1 MNTQHGQSD
10 FCPVFHKSVE
20 LIGRRWSGAIIRAMR
35 NDRCRF
41 SDIAHAIPGLSDRL
55 LSERLKELE
64 FEGIVSRTV
73 IPETPVKIEY
83 HLTEKG
89 RDLDAV
95 MQAISEWASR
105 WVEPSPRDPE
115 LDLLQTM
122 DSKCEAS
129 DTRRDQLLG
138 RVSGSG

>member
-1 MNTQHGQSD
+1 MNTEHGQSA

-20 LIGRRWSGAIIRAMR
+20 LIGRRWTGAIIRAMR

-64 FEGIVSRTV
+64 MEGIVSRTV

-89 RDLDAV
+89 KDLDVV
-95 MQAISEWASR
+95 MLAISEWASR
-105 WVEPSPRDPE
+105 WSSHTPEHGSACSALLEEGADSQPEP
-115 LDLLQTM
+115 
-122 DSKCEAS
+122 
-129 DTRRDQLLG
+129 LG
-138 RVSGSG
+138 VATGQDR